1 MIAAD
6 TAASA
11 ARSADL
17 APPPS
22 PLDGCSVTPQAPF
35 GLLIE
40 AGDDRDLRRFTPDVV
55 HRLMRQHRV
64 VAFRGFDSLLGDDF
78 PRWCTRLGELL
89 DWEFGTVNTLKV
101 DPDKKNYLYTQAK
114 VPMHWD
120 GAFLHTPP
128 HYICFHCDIAADGPG
143 GETTFTDTVRL
154 LERLDPD
161 VIEQWEDINATYIT
175 EKVVH
180 YGGDFMSAILGEHPV
195 TGERTLRYAEP
206 VEEINPVAVFLHG
219 LPVEKHKAFIDAMQQ
234 RLYDPELLYAH
245 RWVAGDI
252 VLADNHALL
261 HGRFAL
267 TGPERKIRRVNVMT
281 ADFDADGNW
290 VPPVDGQVPGLEGY
304 KPPELPPKKECTG
317 QGLLDFKRKSDPSA
331 FPNAFADYVKSYGD
345 IYHWPYG
352 GFHVITRAADAKAIL
367 ANKKFTANRA
377 TFFVSKMPD
386 VDLDLIG
393 DFFQVVSRMMVMSDG
408 PVHRMRR
415 RSGMYGIN
423 RELIEHFVPRIEA
436 ICDRL
441 LQPLRDTGEMEF
453 VKDVARVL
461 PSTVLADLFGI
472 DEEDRE
478 EFRRCANIMTGFF
491 GGSVAYTNEVAKE
504 CNDATLI
511 IREYFRK
518 VLLDRKKN
526 PQKDFLSGMLEA
538 QDQYNLTD
546 DELISQAAMMLVAGQ
561 VTTTDQMC
569 NNLFLMLD
577 DPERYRQLV
586 EDPSLIPNAQEEF
599 KRFDPA
605 VTFLFRVAK
614 ERIVINGQ
622 RIDAGDTV
630 FMAGHCLNR
639 DPELYADAD
648 VIDMQRQDIRHFA
661 YGQGAHYCIGA
672 YLGRLMIN
680 AIFTKMVA
688 EFPNLHFS
696 GPAVRDHYSLSFSGF
711 LDMPLAV

>member
-1 MIAAD
+1 MMSTP
-6 TAASA
+6 TAAA
-11 ARSADL
+11 ATDL
-17 APPPS
+17 PPP
-22 PLDGCSVTPQAPF
+22 PAALDGCRLTPLSPF

-40 AGDDRDLRRFTPDVV
+40 ADGDPEMGRFGPALV
-55 HRLMRQHRV
+55 HRLMREHRV
-64 VAFRGFDSLLGDDF
+64 LAFRGFDALLGDDF

-101 DPDKKNYLYTQAK
+101 DPEKKNYLYTQAK

-128 HYICFHCDIAADGPG
+128 HYICFHCDVAADGPG

-154 LERLDPD
+154 LEGVDAETLER
-161 VIEQWEDINATYIT
+161 WEDINATYIT

-219 LPVEKHKAFIDAMQQ
+219 LPVEKHRAFIDAMER
-234 RLYDPELLYAH
+234 RLYDPALLYAH
-245 RWVAGDI
+245 RWVPGDI
-252 VLADNHALL
+252 VIADNHALL
-261 HGRFAL
+261 HGRHAL
-267 TGPERKIRRVNVMT
+267 TGPERKIRRVNIMT
-281 ADFDADGNW
+281 ADFDQNGEW
-290 VPPVDGQVPGLEGY
+290 VPPVDGRIPGLEGV
-304 KPPELPPKKECTG
+304 KPPELPPKKACSG
-317 QGLLDFKRKSDPSA
+317 QGLLDFKRQSDPSA
-331 FPNAFADYVKSYGD
+331 FPHAFAEYVKSYGD

-352 GFHVITRAADAKAIL
+352 GFHVITRAADARTIL
-367 ANKKFTANRA
+367 ASKKFTANRA
-377 TFFVSKMPD
+377 TFFVAKMPD

-423 RELIEHFVPRIEA
+423 RELIDYFVPRIEA
-436 ICDRL
+436 LCDRL
-441 LQPLRDTGEMEF
+441 LEPLRDRGEMEF
-453 VKDVARVL
+453 VTEVARVL

-478 EFRRCANIMTGFF
+478 EFRRCANVMTGFF

-504 CNDATLI
+504 CNDATLT

-518 VLLDRKKN
+518 VLLDRKRS
-526 PQKDFLSGMLEA
+526 PRKDFLSGMLEA
-538 QDQYNLTD
+538 QSQYNLTD

-577 DPERYRQLV
+577 DPALYQRLV
-586 EDPSLIPNAQEEF
+586 GDPGLVPNAQEEF
-599 KRFDPA
+599 KRWDPA
-605 VTFLFRVAK
+605 VTFLFRVAR
-614 ERIVINGQ
+614 ERVVINGQ

-630 FMAGHCLNR
+630 FMSGHCLNR
-639 DPELYADAD
+639 DPD
-648 VIDMQRQDIRHFA
+648 VYDDPDVLDIERPDIKHFA
-661 YGQGAHYCIGA
+661 YGQGGHYCIGA
-672 YLGRLMIN
+672 YLGRLMMN
-680 AIFTKMVA
+680 ALFTKMV
-688 EFPNLHFS
+688 ERFPTLHFAR
-696 GPAVRDHYSLSFSGF
+696 PAVRDHYSLAFSGF
-711 LDMPLAV
+711 LEMPLAV